1 MASDDPKWPSA
12 SDSPRQPG
20 RIIAVGGAKGGVGKS
35 AFCAN
40 LGVFLASLGKRT
52 VMVDLDLGASNL
64 HLFFGI
70 WSLDRKID
78 DFLNKRV
85 PAFEEIF
92 TKTSYGPWLA
102 GGGGGGLGSANIP
115 FARKIKLL
123 KTLKSIAADYV
134 IIDLGGDT
142 TFNML
147 DFFLAADRRLVLT
160 TCDPA
165 SYLDAYN
172 FIKMALYRKLTR
184 LFGPESDLH
193 QSSDPALISR
203 ILDFVHAGSS
213 GAALKI
219 DQLLEQIKVNHPQQH
234 GWVQDQ
240 IRKFRPLIVINMPA
254 ETADAALL
262 AERLQKVS
270 RRMLSVELTYLG
282 SIPFEKEIQQCALDL
297 VPHVARQPNG
307 TLADFFR
314 RILPEL

>member
-1 MASDDPKWPSA
+1 MALDDPQWPSA
-12 SDSPRQPG
+12 NDGPRQPG

-52 VMVDLDLGASNL
+52 VMVDLDLGAPNL

-70 WSLDRKID
+70 WSLKHKID
-78 DFLNKRV
+78 DFLHKRV
-85 PAFEEIF
+85 AAFEDVF
-92 TKTSYGPWLA
+92 VKTPYGPWLA
-102 GGGGGGLGSANIP
+102 GGGGSGLGSANIP
-115 FARKIKLL
+115 FARKLKLL
-123 KTLKSIAADYV
+123 KTLRSIAADYV

-147 DFFLAADRRLVLT
+147 DFFLVADRGLVLT

-184 LFGPESDLH
+184 LFGPESNVRH
-193 QSSDPALISR
+193 PSDPALIHR
-203 ILDFVHAGSS
+203 IQEFVHAGSS
-213 GAALKI
+213 GAALRI
-219 DQLLEQIKVNHPQQH
+219 DQFLEQVKAHHPPQH
-234 GWVQDQ
+234 AWMLDL
-240 IRKFRPLIVINMPA
+240 IREFRPLAVINMPA
-254 ETADAALL
+254 ETADAAQL

-270 RRMLSVELTYLG
+270 RRMLSIKLTYLG

-297 VPHVARQPNG
+297 IPHVARRPDG
-307 TLADFFR
+307 TLANFFR
-314 RILPEL
+314 RILPQL